1 MKSTYFL
8 EGADGKK
15 LYNVH
20 WQHEQPK
27 ANVLIVHGYGEHI
40 ERYNEVAEAFNLAG
54 FSVFGY
60 DFKAHG
66 RSEGVDCYM
75 DDFQEYLDDLD
86 KILSYL
92 SFDKP
97 FYFYAH
103 SVGALTTITY
113 LLNNDVDKDLFRGC
127 VFTGP
132 ALKIAEDLSPL
143 LQKMSGIIAAI
154 APRFKAAALP
164 VDGISKVPEEQVKY
178 KEDPYIYSDKICAA
192 PGSAIIKATK
202 KMQQSF
208 EKVDFPFLVMHGK
221 DDTIIEPK
229 SSEMLYDGAVSSDKE
244 IVMWDDLAHE
254 IMRSYKKTEVIKKM
268 ADWMLQ
274 RI

>member
-8 EGADGKK
+8 ESTDGKQ

-20 WQHEQPK
+20 WQNNEPIGY
-27 ANVLIVHGYGEHI
+27 VLIVHGYGEHI
-40 ERYNEVAEAFNLAG
+40 ERYDEVASSFNKAG

-66 RSEGVDCYM
+66 RSEGKDCYM
-75 DDFQEYLDDLD
+75 VDFQEYLDDLG
-86 KILSYL
+86 KVLNYL
-92 SFDKP
+92 AFDKP
-97 FYFYAH
+97 FYFYGH

-113 LLNNDVDKDLFRGC
+113 LLNNKINEDLFRGC

-132 ALKIAEDLSPL
+132 ALKISEDLSPL
-143 LQKMSGIIAAI
+143 LQKMSSIIAAI

-164 VDGISKVPEEQVKY
+164 VDGISKVPEEQAKY

-208 EKVDFPFLVMHGK
+208 GEVNFPFLVMHGK

-229 SSEMLYDGAVSSDKE
+229 SSEMLYEGAASTDKE
-244 IVMWDDLAHE
+244 IVMWDNLAHE
-254 IMRSYKKTEVIKKM
+254 IMRSYEKEAVIKKM
-268 ADWMLQ
+268 TDWMLE